1 MGKSQFMAQVSKINR
16 FNEAVL
22 SKFKIYNSI
31 FTALPY
37 EQSTQT
43 GMYLPLFHRLC
54 EESYKEGLSPDE
66 IVNKFFK
73 QYFQAFKEEEQI
85 DILFQFIQYIE
96 RQVVLF
102 DAIEDAA
109 FPVVNNMEGVG
120 TMRGIEELA
129 SSSGKKRALKKYIN
143 EFSIRLVLTAHPTQ
157 FYPGT
162 VLGII
167 TQLSEAVENDDVKS
181 IESLL
186 AQLGKTPFFNQKK
199 PTPYDEAKSLIWYLE
214 NIFFYAIGDIVNYA
228 QESILGAEPLSKQLI
243 SLGFWPGGDRD
254 GNPFV
259 NQGTTLKV
267 ATRLRLTLLKNYYRE
282 VKALRRKLTF
292 KGVYEKVLELEN
304 KLWNGATSRKGTV
317 YIELQE
323 LKDSLDEIK
332 ELLKRDH
339 NSLYLNEVDSFINKV
354 EIFGM
359 HFATLDI
366 RQDSRVHHKVFSQIV
381 ADLQG
386 SGNLTFPKEYDSW
399 SSEEQCDFL
408 ADVKGNVDLST
419 FSDEM
424 VLKTLGSIKALQEI
438 QASNGELGANRYIIS
453 NNQTALNMMQTFA
466 MLNLS
471 GFQGDLPVD
480 IIPLFETIDDLIAA
494 KSVMRT
500 LYSNPSYR
508 KHLNQRKNIQTIMLG
523 YSDGTK
529 DGGYLMANW
538 SIFKAKEALSD
549 ISREYGIQV
558 LFFDGRGGPPARGGG
573 KTNQFYSSL
582 GSSIENKQV
591 QLTIQGQTISSS
603 FGTKDSARF
612 NMEQLLS
619 SGLSNQIFNEDRV
632 EFNKEERVILEDLAQ
647 ISYRKYEAFKQHE
660 KFLPYLERISTLRY
674 YGMANIGSRPSKRSS
689 SKSLNF
695 DDLRAIP
702 FVGSWSQLKQNVPGY
717 FGLGTALETYEQQGK
732 LAEVKALYRSSKFFK
747 TLMENSMMSLTK
759 SFFELTQYMEKDP
772 EFGEFWKIIHN
783 EFLKSK
789 RLLLE
794 ISGHEEL
801 MQNMPEG
808 KASIKVRESVV
819 LPLLTIQ
826 QFALKKIQD
835 IENNA
840 ESDASLKEI
849 YEKLVTRSLFGNI
862 NASRNSA

>member
-1 MGKSQFMAQVSKINR
+1 
-16 FNEAVL
+16 
-22 SKFKIYNSI
+22 
-31 FTALPY
+31 
-37 EQSTQT
+37 
-43 GMYLPLFHRLC
+43 
-54 EESYKEGLSPDE
+54 
-66 IVNKFFK
+66 
-73 QYFQAFKEEEQI
+73 
-85 DILFQFIQYIE
+85 
-96 RQVVLF
+96 
-102 DAIEDAA
+102 
-109 FPVVNNMEGVG
+109 
-120 TMRGIEELA
+120 
-129 SSSGKKRALKKYIN
+129 
-143 EFSIRLVLTAHPTQ
+143 
-157 FYPGT
+157 
-162 VLGII
+162 
-167 TQLSEAVENDDVKS
+167 
-181 IESLL
+181 
-186 AQLGKTPFFNQKK
+186 
-199 PTPYDEAKSLIWYLE
+199 
-214 NIFFYAIGDIVNYA
+214 
-228 QESILGAEPLSKQLI
+228 
-243 SLGFWPGGDRD
+243 
-254 GNPFV
+254 
-259 NQGTTLKV
+259 
-267 ATRLRLTLLKNYYRE
+267 LKNYYRE

-399 SSEEQCDFL
+399 SSEEQCEFL

-500 LYSNPSYR
+500 LYSNSSYR

-826 QFALKKIQD
+826 QFALKKIQE
-835 IENNA
+835 IENNL

>member
-1 MGKSQFMAQVSKINR
+1 MAQVSKINR

-143 EFSIRLVLTAHPTQ
+143 DFSIRLVLTAHPTQ

-399 SSEEQCDFL
+399 SSEEQCEFL
-408 ADVKGNVDLST
+408 AEVKGNVDLSI

-500 LYSNPSYR
+500 LYSNSSYR
-508 KHLNQRKNIQTIMLG
+508 KHINQRKNIQTIMLG

-826 QFALKKIQD
+826 QFALKKIQE
-835 IENNA
+835 IENNL

>member
-1 MGKSQFMAQVSKINR
+1 
-16 FNEAVL
+16 
-22 SKFKIYNSI
+22 
-31 FTALPY
+31 
-37 EQSTQT
+37 
-43 GMYLPLFHRLC
+43 
-54 EESYKEGLSPDE
+54 
-66 IVNKFFK
+66 
-73 QYFQAFKEEEQI
+73 
-85 DILFQFIQYIE
+85 
-96 RQVVLF
+96 
-102 DAIEDAA
+102 
-109 FPVVNNMEGVG
+109 
-120 TMRGIEELA
+120 
-129 SSSGKKRALKKYIN
+129 
-143 EFSIRLVLTAHPTQ
+143 
-157 FYPGT
+157 
-162 VLGII
+162 
-167 TQLSEAVENDDVKS
+167 
-181 IESLL
+181 
-186 AQLGKTPFFNQKK
+186 
-199 PTPYDEAKSLIWYLE
+199 
-214 NIFFYAIGDIVNYA
+214 
-228 QESILGAEPLSKQLI
+228 
-243 SLGFWPGGDRD
+243 
-254 GNPFV
+254 
-259 NQGTTLKV
+259 
-267 ATRLRLTLLKNYYRE
+267 
-282 VKALRRKLTF
+282 
-292 KGVYEKVLELEN
+292 
-304 KLWNGATSRKGTV
+304 
-317 YIELQE
+317 
-323 LKDSLDEIK
+323 
-332 ELLKRDH
+332 
-339 NSLYLNEVDSFINKV
+339 
-354 EIFGM
+354 
-359 HFATLDI
+359 
-366 RQDSRVHHKVFSQIV
+366 
-381 ADLQG
+381 
-386 SGNLTFPKEYDSW
+386 
-399 SSEEQCDFL
+399 
-408 ADVKGNVDLST
+408 
-419 FSDEM
+419 M

-500 LYSNPSYR
+500 LYSNSSYR

-826 QFALKKIQD
+826 QFALKKIQE
-835 IENNA
+835 IENNL

>member
-1 MGKSQFMAQVSKINR
+1 MAQISKINR

-43 GMYLPLFHRLC
+43 GMYLPLFHSLC

-85 DILFQFIQYIE
+85 DLLFQFIQYIE

-129 SSSGKKRALKKYIN
+129 NSSGKKRALKKYIN
-143 EFSIRLVLTAHPTQ
+143 DFSIRLVLTAHPTQ

-167 TQLSEAVENDDVKS
+167 TQLSAAVENDDVKS

-228 QESILGAEPLSKQLI
+228 QESILGSEPLSKQLI

-259 NQGTTLKV
+259 NESTTLEV
-267 ATRLRLTLLKNYYRE
+267 ARRLRLTLLKNYYRE

-381 ADLQG
+381 ADLQD
-386 SGNLTFPKEYDSW
+386 SGDTIFPKEYDSL
-399 SSEEQCDFL
+399 SSEQQCEFL
-408 ADVKGNVDLST
+408 SEIKGNIDLSI

-508 KHLNQRKNIQTIMLG
+508 KHLNQRKDIQTIMLG

-632 EFNKEERVILEDLAQ
+632 EFNEEERVILEDLAQ

-689 SKSLNF
+689 GKSLNF

-717 FGLGTALETYEQQGK
+717 FGLGTALETYEKEGK

-835 IENNA
+835 IENNP
-840 ESDASLKEI
+840 ESDSSMKEI

>member
-1 MGKSQFMAQVSKINR
+1 
-16 FNEAVL
+16 
-22 SKFKIYNSI
+22 
-31 FTALPY
+31 
-37 EQSTQT
+37 
-43 GMYLPLFHRLC
+43 
-54 EESYKEGLSPDE
+54 
-66 IVNKFFK
+66 
-73 QYFQAFKEEEQI
+73 
-85 DILFQFIQYIE
+85 
-96 RQVVLF
+96 
-102 DAIEDAA
+102 
-109 FPVVNNMEGVG
+109 
-120 TMRGIEELA
+120 
-129 SSSGKKRALKKYIN
+129 
-143 EFSIRLVLTAHPTQ
+143 
-157 FYPGT
+157 
-162 VLGII
+162 
-167 TQLSEAVENDDVKS
+167 
-181 IESLL
+181 
-186 AQLGKTPFFNQKK
+186 
-199 PTPYDEAKSLIWYLE
+199 
-214 NIFFYAIGDIVNYA
+214 
-228 QESILGAEPLSKQLI
+228 
-243 SLGFWPGGDRD
+243 
-254 GNPFV
+254 
-259 NQGTTLKV
+259 
-267 ATRLRLTLLKNYYRE
+267 
-282 VKALRRKLTF
+282 
-292 KGVYEKVLELEN
+292 
-304 KLWNGATSRKGTV
+304 
-317 YIELQE
+317 
-323 LKDSLDEIK
+323 
-332 ELLKRDH
+332 
-339 NSLYLNEVDSFINKV
+339 VDSFINKV

-381 ADLQG
+381 EDLQG
-386 SGNLTFPKEYDSW
+386 SGDLTFPKEYDSW
-399 SSEEQCDFL
+399 SSEEQCEFL
-408 ADVKGNVDLST
+408 AGVKGNVDLST

-494 KSVMRT
+494 KSVMRA

-717 FGLGTALETYEQQGK
+717 FGLGTALETYEKQGK

>member
-1 MGKSQFMAQVSKINR
+1 
-16 FNEAVL
+16 
-22 SKFKIYNSI
+22 
-31 FTALPY
+31 
-37 EQSTQT
+37 
-43 GMYLPLFHRLC
+43 
-54 EESYKEGLSPDE
+54 
-66 IVNKFFK
+66 
-73 QYFQAFKEEEQI
+73 
-85 DILFQFIQYIE
+85 
-96 RQVVLF
+96 
-102 DAIEDAA
+102 
-109 FPVVNNMEGVG
+109 
-120 TMRGIEELA
+120 
-129 SSSGKKRALKKYIN
+129 
-143 EFSIRLVLTAHPTQ
+143 
-157 FYPGT
+157 
-162 VLGII
+162 
-167 TQLSEAVENDDVKS
+167 
-181 IESLL
+181 
-186 AQLGKTPFFNQKK
+186 
-199 PTPYDEAKSLIWYLE
+199 
-214 NIFFYAIGDIVNYA
+214 
-228 QESILGAEPLSKQLI
+228 
-243 SLGFWPGGDRD
+243 
-254 GNPFV
+254 
-259 NQGTTLKV
+259 
-267 ATRLRLTLLKNYYRE
+267 
-282 VKALRRKLTF
+282 
-292 KGVYEKVLELEN
+292 
-304 KLWNGATSRKGTV
+304 
-317 YIELQE
+317 
-323 LKDSLDEIK
+323 
-332 ELLKRDH
+332 
-339 NSLYLNEVDSFINKV
+339 
-354 EIFGM
+354 
-359 HFATLDI
+359 
-366 RQDSRVHHKVFSQIV
+366 
-381 ADLQG
+381 
-386 SGNLTFPKEYDSW
+386 
-399 SSEEQCDFL
+399 
-408 ADVKGNVDLST
+408 
-419 FSDEM
+419 
-424 VLKTLGSIKALQEI
+424 
-438 QASNGELGANRYIIS
+438 
-453 NNQTALNMMQTFA
+453 MMQTFA

-508 KHLNQRKNIQTIMLG
+508 KHLNQRKDIQTIMLG

-632 EFNKEERVILEDLAQ
+632 EFNEEERVILEDLAQ

-689 SKSLNF
+689 GKSLNF

-717 FGLGTALETYEQQGK
+717 FGLGTALETYEKEGK

-835 IENNA
+835 IENNP
-840 ESDASLKEI
+840 ESDSSMKEI

>member
-1 MGKSQFMAQVSKINR
+1 
-16 FNEAVL
+16 
-22 SKFKIYNSI
+22 
-31 FTALPY
+31 
-37 EQSTQT
+37 
-43 GMYLPLFHRLC
+43 
-54 EESYKEGLSPDE
+54 
-66 IVNKFFK
+66 
-73 QYFQAFKEEEQI
+73 
-85 DILFQFIQYIE
+85 
-96 RQVVLF
+96 
-102 DAIEDAA
+102 
-109 FPVVNNMEGVG
+109 
-120 TMRGIEELA
+120 
-129 SSSGKKRALKKYIN
+129 
-143 EFSIRLVLTAHPTQ
+143 
-157 FYPGT
+157 
-162 VLGII
+162 
-167 TQLSEAVENDDVKS
+167 
-181 IESLL
+181 
-186 AQLGKTPFFNQKK
+186 
-199 PTPYDEAKSLIWYLE
+199 
-214 NIFFYAIGDIVNYA
+214 
-228 QESILGAEPLSKQLI
+228 
-243 SLGFWPGGDRD
+243 
-254 GNPFV
+254 
-259 NQGTTLKV
+259 
-267 ATRLRLTLLKNYYRE
+267 
-282 VKALRRKLTF
+282 
-292 KGVYEKVLELEN
+292 
-304 KLWNGATSRKGTV
+304 
-317 YIELQE
+317 
-323 LKDSLDEIK
+323 
-332 ELLKRDH
+332 
-339 NSLYLNEVDSFINKV
+339 VDSFINKV

-381 ADLQG
+381 ADLQV
-386 SGNLTFPKEYDSW
+386 SGDLTFPKEYDSW
-399 SSEEQCDFL
+399 SSEEQCEFL
-408 ADVKGNVDLST
+408 AGVKGNVDLST

-500 LYSNPSYR
+500 LYSDPSYR

>member
-1 MGKSQFMAQVSKINR
+1 MAQVSKINR

-73 QYFQAFKEEEQI
+73 QYFQTFTEEEQI

-143 EFSIRLVLTAHPTQ
+143 DFSIRLVLTAHPTQ

-214 NIFFYAIGDIVNYA
+214 NIFFYAIGDIVNYT

-259 NQGTTLKV
+259 NEKTTLEV
-267 ATRLRLTLLKNYYRE
+267 ARRLRLTLLKNYYRE

-304 KLWNGATSRKGTV
+304 KLWKGATSRKGTV

-323 LKDSLDEIK
+323 LKDSLNEIK
-332 ELLKRDH
+332 ELLKREH
-339 NSLYLNEVDSFINKV
+339 NSLYLSEVDSFINKV

-381 ADLQG
+381 SDLQN
-386 SGNLTFPKEYDSW
+386 SGDRTFPKEYNSW
-399 SSEEQCDFL
+399 SSEEQCEFL
-408 ADVKGNVDLST
+408 AEVKGNVDLSN

-500 LYSNPSYR
+500 LYSNPIYR

-549 ISREYGIQV
+549 ISREFGIQV

-632 EFNKEERVILEDLAQ
+632 EFNKEERIILEDLAQ

-717 FGLGTALETYEQQGK
+717 FGLGTALETYEEQGK

-835 IENNA
+835 IENNP